1 MHLNRYALDTK
12 PSGIRAI
19 ANLAAERAAAALPVY
34 PFHLGEPDFDT
45 PEPIRRAAI
54 EALAH
59 GDTHYPPN
67 AGVTALREGI
77 ASSLAERYGF
87 RFDTSEITVTVG
99 ACEALSIAFMAC
111 LEPGDE
117 VVVATPSWPN
127 YVQTPLLLGA
137 HVRQVPATADRGFA
151 VDPDALF
158 ANLTARTRMV
168 VLNAPNNPSGAVLT
182 AAELRRVL
190 DLARDY
196 GVWVLFDEIYH
207 DLVFDDGWRGVLSVA
222 RDDDPL
228 IYVNG
233 FSKSYAMTGW
243 RLGYAAAKGRA
254 ATVIQRL
261 HQALVTSVTSF
272 AQAGAVAALRHGEVV
287 EAMRQ
292 TYDRRRTRVLRAL
305 ERAGLDA
312 PTPAGGFYVFPRV
325 PAPWSDGD
333 AFARDLLQEH
343 GVAVV
348 PGSVFV
354 EHFADRFRLCFACDD
369 TLLDEGLERLV
380 QAVATAGSV
389 DEPSTDEPSP
399 QRTPNPDTTSDR
411 HAPEAR

>member
-19 ANLAAERAAAALPVY
+19 ANLAAERVAAALPVY

-54 EALAH
+54 EALTR

-67 AGVTALREGI
+67 AGITALREGI
-77 ASSLAERYGF
+77 AASLADRYAF
-87 RFDTSEITVTVG
+87 RYDASEITVTVG
-99 ACEALSIAFMAC
+99 ACEALSLAFMAC

-137 HVRQVPATADRGFA
+137 HVRQVPATAASGFA

-158 ANLTARTRMV
+158 ANVTARTRMV
-168 VLNAPNNPSGAVLT
+168 VLNAPNNPSGAVMP
-182 AAELRRVL
+182 AGSLRRVL
-190 DLARDY
+190 DLAREHD
-196 GVWVLFDEIYH
+196 VWVLFDEIYH
-207 DLVFDDGWRGVLSVA
+207 DLVFDDTWRGVLSVA

-292 TYDRRRTRVLRAL
+292 TYERRRTRVLQAL

-312 PTPAGGFYVFPRV
+312 PTPVGGFYVFPRV
-325 PAPWSDGD
+325 PAPWRDGD
-333 AFARDLLQEH
+333 TIAHHLLQAH

-348 PGSVFV
+348 PGSVFG

-369 TLLDEGLERLV
+369 ALLDEGLERLV
-380 QAVATAGSV
+380 HAVALTDAGERAS
-389 DEPSTDEPSP
+389 DRAPSTRAASSA
-399 QRTPNPDTTSDR
+399 RTE
-411 HAPEAR
+411 AP